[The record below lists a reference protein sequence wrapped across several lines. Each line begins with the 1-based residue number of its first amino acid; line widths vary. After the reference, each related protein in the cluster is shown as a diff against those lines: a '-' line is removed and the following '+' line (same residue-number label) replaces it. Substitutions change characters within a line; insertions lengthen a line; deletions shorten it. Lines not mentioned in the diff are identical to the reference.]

1 MTGTWPEIWQAE
13 PCGCNINIQK
23 DDTNQNLNNQ
33 CCLNRLSKQRNCC
46 IAGRLAQP
54 LLMTFWRPVRSE
66 GGVSG
71 LSHKQGGRT
80 LDSQQNNVSWRKGAL
95 CVARIPCAPVAL
107 FACSESS
114 AQRRTTSRLTNGE
127 TADTISVRAATRTSL
142 QTNTAPFRRLRCVAP
157 CTGNV
162 PKTSKVRSSCEH
174 VHC

>member
-1 MTGTWPEIWQAE
+1 MLLEQVVETEKLLHCGEAGSASPYDILA
-13 PCGCNINIQK
+13 PCPQR
-23 DDTNQNLNNQ
+23 
-33 CCLNRLSKQRNCC
+33 RLCF
-46 IAGRLAQP
+46 RLQP
-54 LLMTFWRPVRSE
+54 Q
-66 GGVSG
+66 
-71 LSHKQGGRT
+71 QGGRT
-80 LDSQQNNVSWRKGAL
+80 LDSQQNKVSWRKGAL

-107 FACSESS
+107 FAYSESS
-114 AQRRTTSRLTNGE
+114 AQRRTTSQLTNGE